1 MPYRFSKTLDLPFDQ
16 AVARVVESLKRES
29 FGVLTDID
37 VKATAEELEAS
48 RVANK
53 TRTCCSDRSTH

>member
-37 VKATAEELEAS
+37 VKATMKAKLGA
-48 RVANK
+48 
-53 TRTCCSDRSTH
+53 